1 MWRVI
6 KSVLAA
12 LIGVQKNQ
20 QREEDFSSDKP
31 LAFVIAAIFVAL
43 LFVLLLIGVALLAA
57 KV

>member
-20 QREEDFSSDKP
+20 QREEDFSSNKP
-31 LAFVIAAIFVAL
+31 LAFVVAAVTVTLIFVL
-43 LFVLLLIGVALLAA
+43 VLIGIALLAA
-57 KV
+57 QG

>member
-20 QREEDFSSDKP
+20 QREEDFRSNKP
-31 LAFVIAAIFVAL
+31 LAFVVAAITVTL
-43 LFVLLLIGVALLAA
+43 IFVLVLISIALLAA
-57 KV
+57 QG

>member
-20 QREEDFSSDKP
+20 QREEDFSSEKP
-31 LAFVIAAIFVAL
+31 LVFIITAIMITI
-43 LFVLLLIGVALLAA
+43 LFVLVLIGAALLAA
-57 KV
+57 KG